1 MIHLCHSETN
11 SSQPPKLEE
20 FGGVNKRGI
29 IGKERQNAEYVDKSK
44 GFFVGGEWG

>member
-11 SSQPPKLEE
+11 SSQQPKLEE

-29 IGKERQNAEYVDKSK
+29 IGKERRITE
-44 GFFVGGEWG
+44 